1 MTRPAENLVVGSGIT
16 GLLVARELLA
26 AGQEVTIVERGPLR
40 LDADSLPA
48 AQREARLASTTHNTG
63 PTPRKGGHPW
73 LYGYAF
79 GGSSLTWSGV
89 APRLLPSDF
98 ETRSRFGFGRDWP
111 IDYDDLLPYF
121 QETERVMGV
130 SGATSKLFPG
140 TDAYPSPP
148 ADPSAVDRM
157 LGPLL
162 EPFEPLP
169 VARPKLHSHGYPPP
183 LAGGIDTVEPSFT
196 MLEVARELVGSEGLT
211 IVDRSAAARLRTS
224 GGSVTGVECVSADGS
239 HSEISTRRVI
249 AAAHGIENAALL
261 LRSDLVGSAVGRW
274 LSAHSHVV
282 LELELDRQIDHADA
296 QTRDSRVSYAWTE
309 GEWRSERASAIVIP
323 FNPGLLVREGVVE
336 GLANGREGK
345 ALRREMSERFAR
357 TAVVYAS
364 LEDVPR
370 EDRFVELSS
379 SRDALGLPRSEV
391 RFPPDSDYV
400 ERGIQQVC
408 RGLEERLA
416 PLGARVVG
424 RGFGGRGG
432 HMLGTCFM
440 GAEGVVDENLRHHD
454 IDNLYLAGGSAFPT
468 YSALHP
474 TVTIAA
480 LALRLGGHLARDAA

>member
-1 MTRPAENLVVGSGIT
+1 
-16 GLLVARELLA
+16 LLVARELLA
-26 AGQEVTIVERGPLR
+26 AGEEVTIVERGPLR

-48 AQREARLASTTHNTG
+48 DRREARMASTEHNTG
-63 PTPRKGGHPW
+63 PSPRKGGHPW

-98 ETRSRFGFGRDWP
+98 ETHSRFGFGRDWP

-121 QETERVMGV
+121 REAEQVMRV
-130 SGATSKLFPG
+130 SGTVSKLFPG
-140 TDAYPSPP
+140 TDSYPLPP
-148 ADPSAVDRM
+148 ARPSAVDRM

-169 VARPKLHSHGYPPP
+169 VARPELHSHGYPPP
-183 LAGGIDTVEPSFT
+183 LEGGLDTVEPSFT
-196 MLEVARELVGSEGLT
+196 MLEVARELVGSDGLA
-211 IVDRSAAARLRTS
+211 IVDRAAAARLRTS
-224 GGSVTGVECVSADGS
+224 GGRVSGVECVAADGS
-239 HSEISTRRVI
+239 RSEISARRVV

-261 LRSDLVGSAVGRW
+261 LRSGLEGPAVGRW
-274 LSAHSHVV
+274 LNAHTHVV
-282 LELELDRQIDHADA
+282 LQLELDRPIDHGDA
-296 QTRDSRVSYAWTE
+296 QTRDSSISYAWTE
-309 GEWRSERASAIVIP
+309 GEWRSDRASAVVIP
-323 FNPGLLVREGVVE
+323 FNPGMLVREGVVE
-336 GLANGREGK
+336 GLASGRDGAE
-345 ALRREMSERFAR
+345 LRREMSERFAR

-364 LEDVPR
+364 LEDLPR

-391 RFPPDSDYV
+391 HFPPDSDYV
-400 ERGIQQVC
+400 ERGLQEVC
-408 RGLEERLA
+408 TGLEERLA

-424 RGFGGRGG
+424 RGLGGRGG

-440 GAEGVVDENLRHHD
+440 GPEGVVDENLRHHS
-454 IDNLYLAGGSAFPT
+454 IENLYLAGGSAFPT

-480 LALRLGGHLARDAA
+480 LALRLGQHLVRDGA